1 MHDVIVYSA
10 LNIIACASRVYHEL
24 GLEFQNL
31 YIYMQ
36 LVPLVWIGASGMGWR
51 PLNCLGGQ
59 RYGLETIGMVWDP
72 THAFKL

>member
-10 LNIIACASRVYHEL
+10 FKIIACASRVYLER
-24 GLEFQNL
+24 GLESQKQ
-31 YIYMQ
+31 YKQ
-36 LVPLVWIGASGMGWR
+36 LVPLVWFGASGMGWG
-51 PLNCLGGQ
+51 PVDCLGGQ